1 MLLGHNLAGDM
12 LLHPAELLLGGG
24 ALLDDFAAAGGGLLL
39 LDLAVHFRT
48 LFCRS
53 LSSIIKNGRRHT
65 TQPTNT
71 MNTRINVQLNAALC
85 EKSGTKKNIIYITRS
100 RACAQLVRHG
110 VGTNQFAR
118 PISQVAVGARSS
130 PGHRKREKTFQRGG
144 RRVPFAA
151 VAVSAFCHERP
162 QPSSADGGAMFWPC
176 RRPPPPQ
183 PP

>member
-85 EKSGTKKNIIYITRS
+85 EKSGTKKNNIYNSITRVCAISSS
-100 RACAQLVRHG
+100 RRRH
-110 VGTNQFAR
+110 
-118 PISQVAVGARSS
+118 
-130 PGHRKREKTFQRGG
+130 
-144 RRVPFAA
+144 
-151 VAVSAFCHERP
+151 
-162 QPSSADGGAMFWPC
+162 
-176 RRPPPPQ
+176 
-183 PP
+183 